1 MQNKEEKYYIRS
13 NGEKVALSTIDTTH
27 LKNAMSKKMEDLFYT
42 NSKDE
47 FAEKLKE
54 VNELKDE
61 YYKRINKHYEELK
74 D

>member
-1 MQNKEEKYYIRS
+1 MQNKEEKYYVRS
-13 NGEKVALSTIDTTH
+13 NGEKVSLSTIDTTH
-27 LKNAMSKKMEDLFYT
+27 LKNAMAKKMEDLFYT

-54 VNELKDE
+54 VNDLKDE